1 MSVIFKIFIFP
12 KNETK
17 MKIKTNKT
25 IFLFLEVARQGL
37 TLLLRISIRNE
48 KSGLRSSLDKIVCQ
62 VDIFICDIFV
72 INFFIFDIKMI
83 YFQSFILNIA

>member
-1 MSVIFKIFIFP
+1 
-12 KNETK
+12 
-17 MKIKTNKT
+17 MKIKTKKYF
-25 IFLFLEVARQGL
+25 FLFLEGALQGL
-37 TLLLRISIRNE
+37 TLLLRISIRNGE
-48 KSGLRSSLDKIVCQ
+48 SGLRSSLDKIVCQ

>member
-1 MSVIFKIFIFP
+1 
-12 KNETK
+12 